1 MHMFPITKNWF
12 ELLKNEFNSK
22 EFKELQT
29 FLNNEY
35 ATYKIYPEAKNVFNA
50 LNLVK
55 YDDVKVVIIG
65 QDPYHQPHQA
75 HGLCFSVL
83 EGTKLPPS
91 LQNIFKEIEDETGK
105 KPNTNGNLTSWAKQG
120 VLLLNSVLTVR
131 ESCPNSHK
139 NKGWELIT
147 SKIIKLLSERK
158 DPVIFLLW
166 GANAIQ
172 LGKDIDRSRHYVL
185 TCAHPSPL
193 SAYNGFFGCGHF
205 NKTNKILR
213 KLGKKEIEW

>member
-172 LGKDIDRSRHYVL
+172 LGKDIDRSRHYVV

-205 NKTNKILR
+205 NKTNEILR

>member
-1 MHMFPITKNWF
+1 MFPITKNWF

-91 LQNIFKEIEDETGK
+91 LQNIFKEIESETGK

-205 NKTNKILR
+205 NKTNEILR

>member
-12 ELLKNEFNSK
+12 ELLKNELNSK

-91 LQNIFKEIEDETGK
+91 LQNIFKEIESETGK

-205 NKTNKILR
+205 NKTNEILR

>member
-1 MHMFPITKNWF
+1 MFPITKNWF

-158 DPVIFLLW
+158 DPVICLLW

-205 NKTNKILR
+205 NKTNEILR

>member
-55 YDDVKVVIIG
+55 FDDVKVVIIG

-205 NKTNKILR
+205 NKTNEILR

>member
-12 ELLKNEFNSK
+12 ELLKNELNSK

-55 YDDVKVVIIG
+55 YDDVKVVIFG

-205 NKTNKILR
+205 NKTNEILR

>member
-35 ATYKIYPEAKNVFNA
+35 VTYKIYPEAKNVFNA

-205 NKTNKILR
+205 NKTNEILR

>member
-91 LQNIFKEIEDETGK
+91 LQNIFKEIEYETGK

-205 NKTNKILR
+205 NKTNEILR

>member
-1 MHMFPITKNWF
+1 MFPITKNWF

-205 NKTNKILR
+205 NKTNEILR

>member
-1 MHMFPITKNWF
+1 MFPITKNWF

-91 LQNIFKEIEDETGK
+91 LQNIFKEIENETGK

-205 NKTNKILR
+205 NKTNEILR

>member
-1 MHMFPITKNWF
+1 MFPITKNWF

-83 EGTKLPPS
+83 EGTKPPPS

-205 NKTNKILR
+205 NKTNEILR

>member
-12 ELLKNEFNSK
+12 ELLKSELNSK

-35 ATYKIYPEAKNVFNA
+35 ATCKIYPEAKNVFNA

-65 QDPYHQPHQA
+65 QDPYHQPNQA

-91 LQNIFKEIEDETGK
+91 LQNIFKEIESETGK
-105 KPNTNGNLTSWAKQG
+105 KPKTNGNLTSWAKQG

-147 SKIIKLLSERK
+147 SKIIKLLNERK

-172 LGKDIDRSRHYVL
+172 LGKDIDRLRHYVL

-205 NKTNKILR
+205 NKTNEILR
-213 KLGKKEIEW
+213 KLGKTEIDW

>member
-172 LGKDIDRSRHYVL
+172 LGKDIDKSRHYVL

-205 NKTNKILR
+205 NKTNEILR

>member
-1 MHMFPITKNWF
+1 MFPVTKNWF

-205 NKTNKILR
+205 NKTNEILR

>member
-83 EGTKLPPS
+83 EGTKPPPS

-205 NKTNKILR
+205 NKTNEILR

>member
-1 MHMFPITKNWF
+1 MFPITKNWF
-12 ELLKNEFNSK
+12 ELLKNELNSK

-120 VLLLNSVLTVR
+120 ILLLNSVLTVR

-205 NKTNKILR
+205 NKTNEILR
-213 KLGKKEIEW
+213 KLGKTEIDW

>member
-205 NKTNKILR
+205 NKTNEILR

>member
-1 MHMFPITKNWF
+1 MFPITKNWF

-185 TCAHPSPL
+185 TCAHPNPL

-205 NKTNKILR
+205 NKTNEILR

>member
-12 ELLKNEFNSK
+12 ELLKNELNSK

-205 NKTNKILR
+205 NKTNEILR

>member
-1 MHMFPITKNWF
+1 MFPITKNWF
-12 ELLKNEFNSK
+12 ELLKNELNSK

-65 QDPYHQPHQA
+65 QDLYHQPHQA

-205 NKTNKILR
+205 NKTNEILR

>member
-12 ELLKNEFNSK
+12 ELLKNELNSK

-35 ATYKIYPEAKNVFNA
+35 TTYKIYPEAKNVFNA

-205 NKTNKILR
+205 NKTNEILR

>member
-1 MHMFPITKNWF
+1 MHMFPVTKNWF

-205 NKTNKILR
+205 NKTNEILR

>member
-91 LQNIFKEIEDETGK
+91 LQNIFKEIEVETGK

-205 NKTNKILR
+205 NKTNEILR

>member
-139 NKGWELIT
+139 NTGWELIT

-205 NKTNKILR
+205 NKTNEILR

>member
-205 NKTNKILR
+205 NKTN
-213 KLGKKEIEW
+213 EI

>member
-1 MHMFPITKNWF
+1 MYMFPITKNWF
-12 ELLKNEFNSK
+12 ELLKNELNSK

-205 NKTNKILR
+205 NKTNEILR

>member
-1 MHMFPITKNWF
+1 MFPITKNWF

-22 EFKELQT
+22 EFKELQD
-29 FLNNEY
+29 FLNKEY

-91 LQNIFKEIEDETGK
+91 LQNIFKEIENETGK

-147 SKIIKLLSERK
+147 SKIIKLLNERK
-158 DPVIFLLW
+158 DPVVFLLW

-205 NKTNKILR
+205 NKTNEILR
-213 KLGKKEIEW
+213 KLGKAEIDW

>member
-12 ELLKNEFNSK
+12 ELLKNELNSK

-205 NKTNKILR
+205 NKTNEILR
-213 KLGKKEIEW
+213 KLVKKEIEW

>member
-12 ELLKNEFNSK
+12 ELLKNELNSK

-147 SKIIKLLSERK
+147 CKIIKLLSERK

-205 NKTNKILR
+205 NKTNEILR

>member
-12 ELLKNEFNSK
+12 ELLKNELNSK

-35 ATYKIYPEAKNVFNA
+35 ATYKIYPESKNVFNA

-205 NKTNKILR
+205 NKTNEILR
-213 KLGKKEIEW
+213 KLGKTEIDW

>member
-12 ELLKNEFNSK
+12 ELLKNELNSK

-55 YDDVKVVIIG
+55 YDDVKIVIIG

-205 NKTNKILR
+205 NKTNEILR

>member
-205 NKTNKILR
+205 NKTNEILR
-213 KLGKKEIEW
+213 KLGEKEIEW

>member
-91 LQNIFKEIEDETGK
+91 LQNIFKEIESETGK

-205 NKTNKILR
+205 NKTNEILR

>member
-172 LGKDIDRSRHYVL
+172 LGKNIDRSRHYVL

-205 NKTNKILR
+205 NKTNEILR

>member
-1 MHMFPITKNWF
+1 MFPITKNWF

-131 ESCPNSHK
+131 ESCPNYHK

-205 NKTNKILR
+205 NKTNEILR

>member
-205 NKTNKILR
+205 NKTNEILR
-213 KLGKKEIEW
+213 KLGKTEIDW

>member
-75 HGLCFSVL
+75 HLLCFSVL

-105 KPNTNGNLTSWAKQG
+105 KPNTNGNLTSWARQG

-205 NKTNKILR
+205 NKTNEILR